1 MKRAQI
7 EEARR
12 RAKELLEEE
21 ERQKLEWKPPD
32 ENDFSVHAHLL
43 RKKLKAMHEP
53 LGETAKHA
61 NFIVREEK
69 LVIWPKLK
77 HKLVIQELID
87 ATIVHD
93 GTRPKMSFRH
103 FKSWLLEK
111 KPTNSFMFVQTM
123 FSLIA
128 VKKSLQR
135 KMKKRQEILDSL
147 NKTRNRRQQC
157 RKVVESEG
165 YPFLKQVLCSD
176 LEEKKLKLKI
186 KTSNKQ
192 KHIVDMNSTDSV
204 KKLKKLLQ
212 KIDGIPSLSSIHIIF
227 EGSIIDYDDLSLSEC
242 GIVNK
247 SSIDVVYITFP
258 IVKRLSKPMQEMT
271 EEVMRSLDDDIDE
284 FSSNEEI
291 LEEVAYLRDFLHQ
304 MNNAV
309 HHINVAKFQA
319 KHKRKLRDNSRNKK
333 KKRVLHNKK
342 GRRSDFLHGYEI
354 VVDPAVLVRVATTEH
369 DRASAIYEDT
379 YQNLMSIETKI
390 RNDFIVCIQ
399 RNWRFKLWIRKS
411 SKRMAWIKGQEGRIK
426 QSLLGYDDRKLK
438 QRQKA
443 AERSKQLTWI
453 RERKAATLMQRRFK
467 QFMIRKYPPN
477 GRPWKEP
484 RGHPEDPPDARR
496 PPPRRG
502 HCRMA
507 RPLPLAD
514 PGAAEH
520 RRPDCGALG
529 A

>member
-32 ENDFSVHAHLL
+32 EKDFSVHAHLL

-53 LGETAKHA
+53 LGETARHA
-61 NFIVREEK
+61 NFIIREEK

-77 HKLVIQELID
+77 HKMVIQELID

-212 KIDGIPSLSSIHIIF
+212 KIDGIYLPWFDRIFIHSWKLI
-227 EGSIIDYDDLSLSEC
+227 
-242 GIVNK
+242 
-247 SSIDVVYITFP
+247 
-258 IVKRLSKPMQEMT
+258 
-271 EEVMRSLDDDIDE
+271 
-284 FSSNEEI
+284 
-291 LEEVAYLRDFLHQ
+291 
-304 MNNAV
+304 
-309 HHINVAKFQA
+309 AK
-319 KHKRKLRDNSRNKK
+319 
-333 KKRVLHNKK
+333 
-342 GRRSDFLHGYEI
+342 
-354 VVDPAVLVRVATTEH
+354 
-369 DRASAIYEDT
+369 
-379 YQNLMSIETKI
+379 
-390 RNDFIVCIQ
+390 
-399 RNWRFKLWIRKS
+399 
-411 SKRMAWIKGQEGRIK
+411 
-426 QSLLGYDDRKLK
+426 
-438 QRQKA
+438 
-443 AERSKQLTWI
+443 
-453 RERKAATLMQRRFK
+453 
-467 QFMIRKYPPN
+467 
-477 GRPWKEP
+477 
-484 RGHPEDPPDARR
+484 
-496 PPPRRG
+496 
-502 HCRMA
+502 
-507 RPLPLAD
+507 
-514 PGAAEH
+514 
-520 RRPDCGALG
+520 
-529 A
+529 